1 VTTDQPDRPTTD
13 PAETDQPAPDQP
25 DPAGTGAA
33 SNAAVSSGTAGLQRT
48 LGLRAALGIGMGT
61 MIGAGIFVFPGLA
74 GGEAGPAASLSFA
87 LGGVIA
93 LLVALPASELATA
106 MPRSGGGYV
115 FVSRGLG
122 TRWGSLVGF
131 GQWVGLVFAS
141 AFYLSAAGDYLL
153 DSAERLGMTVPFE
166 GAWVGFTLAV
176 ILSGISL
183 VGTRNTGRLQNGI
196 LAVLGLLLIA
206 FLAWAGLAL
215 ADVVPGPPTVDQSFF
230 SEGGAP
236 VFTAAALVFTSYL
249 GFAQIAA
256 VAGEIREPERNVP
269 RAMVGSVLLVMA
281 AYVATM
287 LVATSWLSVDR
298 MAELGETAMI
308 EVARLLA
315 GPLGVIGFLACGMLA
330 TLSSA
335 NASILSSSR
344 SMFALGRDGLVPDG
358 VGAVNER
365 FRTPHVALL
374 LAGGPIAILTLV
386 GPLDVLAEVAS
397 LLHLVLYGLMCFS
410 LIAFRRRDPETYRPT
425 FTCPGYPWVPILGG
439 VASLSLILLMN
450 PLSQVIGGAVLLVA
464 LAWTGIYAPD
474 VRLKETP

>member
-1 VTTDQPDRPTTD
+1 
-13 PAETDQPAPDQP
+13 
-25 DPAGTGAA
+25 
-33 SNAAVSSGTAGLQRT
+33 
-48 LGLRAALGIGMGT
+48 
-61 MIGAGIFVFPGLA
+61 
-74 GGEAGPAASLSFA
+74 
-87 LGGVIA
+87 
-93 LLVALPASELATA
+93 
-106 MPRSGGGYV
+106 
-115 FVSRGLG
+115 
-122 TRWGSLVGF
+122 
-131 GQWVGLVFAS
+131 
-141 AFYLSAAGDYLL
+141 
-153 DSAERLGMTVPFE
+153 MTVPFE

>member
-1 VTTDQPDRPTTD
+1 MTT
-13 PAETDQPAPDQP
+13 AEPESAD
-25 DPAGTGAA
+25 
-33 SNAAVSSGTAGLQRT
+33 VGLQRT

-87 LGGVIA
+87 LGGLVA

-106 MPRSGGGYV
+106 MPQSGGGYV

-122 TRWGSLVGF
+122 ARWGALVGF

-141 AFYLSAAGDYLL
+141 AFYLSAAGDYLV
-153 DSAERLGMTVPFE
+153 DSAERLGVSIPVE
-166 GAWVGFTLAV
+166 GSWIGFTLAV
-176 ILSGISL
+176 LLSGISL
-183 VGTRNTGRLQNGI
+183 VGTRNTGRLQNVI
-196 LAVLGLLLIA
+196 LTILGVLLTA
-206 FLAWAGLAL
+206 FLVWAGLAF
-215 ADVVPGPPTVDQSFF
+215 ADLVAAPPTVDQAFF

-256 VAGEIREPERNVP
+256 VAGEIRDPERNVP
-269 RAMVGSVLLVMA
+269 RAMVGSVVLVMA
-281 AYVATM
+281 AYIATM

-298 MAELGETAMI
+298 MAQLGETAMI

-315 GPLGVIGFLACGMLA
+315 GPIGVVGFLACGVLA

-374 LAGGPIAILTLV
+374 LAGGPIALLTLL

-410 LIAFRRRDPETYRPT
+410 LIAFRRRRPESYRPT
-425 FTCPGYPWVPILGG
+425 FTCPGYPWVPLLGG
-439 VASLSLILLMN
+439 VASLSLILLMD
-450 PLSQVIGGAVLLVA
+450 PVAQAIGAVVLVLA
-464 LAWTGIYAPD
+464 LAWTGTWASD
-474 VRLKETP
+474 VRLKESP